1 MTVKNIFVLA
11 DLSNKTEYKPK
22 FEKLK
27 LIASNLKTIETN
39 VKDNFLTKNEY
50 RPFILKVVSY
60 FFCINFNGK
69 FAHKT
74 YKSRKMLN
82 SSQYA

>member
-1 MTVKNIFVLA
+1 MTVKNIFLLA
-11 DLSNKTEYKPK
+11 DLSNKIEYKPK

-50 RPFILKVVSY
+50 R
-60 FFCINFNGK
+60 
-69 FAHKT
+69 
-74 YKSRKMLN
+74 
-82 SSQYA
+82 